1 MMNTDVPACRMNL
14 CKKVSCKKSLCKKV
28 SCKKNLC
35 EKDSCRKDLGYYS
48 FGYRR

>member
-1 MMNTDVPACRMNL
+1 MMNTDVPACRMN
-14 CKKVSCKKSLCKKV
+14 LCKKV